1 MGRKIK
7 KQELPAK
14 SGKNE
19 AECPTYL
26 DCVHL
31 NVLTRT
37 GQTKRRLQAVI
48 SFCRPFSRFRL
59 HVLREVE
66 DFLCKWTKLRISFPI
81 FLKGDQ
87 PKELPTACSQ
97 LIQWLAKMF
106 WGQSENNGF
115 NLYSWN
121 NKYFLS
127 KYHYFYISYII
138 PCMTKIH
145 LLKQAMEIADKKNTS
160 LLKSIITIFDLIT
173 TVPKI
178 EEGV

>member
-1 MGRKIK
+1 MSN
-7 KQELPAK
+7 LPGFCTLKWINGNWSNQTQITSRDSILSAFQPFSATCTTI
-14 SGKNE
+14 SGTFLMQMNKVKD
-19 AECPTYL
+19 L
-26 DCVHL
+26 FSHL
-31 NVLTRT
+31 I
-37 GQTKRRLQAVI
+37 KRRPPKRTA
-48 SFCRPFSRFRL
+48 
-59 HVLREVE
+59 HGM
-66 DFLCKWTKLRISFPI
+66 FP
-81 FLKGDQ
+81 
-87 PKELPTACSQ
+87 
-97 LIQWLAKMF
+97 AKMF
-106 WGQSENNGF
+106 WGQSDNNGF

-173 TVPKI
+173 TVPRI